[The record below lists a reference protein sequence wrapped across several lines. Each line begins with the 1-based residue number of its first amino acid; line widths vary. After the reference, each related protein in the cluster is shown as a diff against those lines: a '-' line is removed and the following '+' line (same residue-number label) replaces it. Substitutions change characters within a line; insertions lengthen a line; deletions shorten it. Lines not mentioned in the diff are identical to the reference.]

1 MAKPRRVTFRRTDIK
16 SVVQQLDGQEKP
28 YDVYRF
34 SGRRRKF
41 ERPTLPGTTYRW
53 LR

>member
-1 MAKPRRVTFRRTDIK
+1 MAKPRPVRFKKVTIK
-16 SVVQQLDGQEKP
+16 AIVQQLDGQEKP

-41 ERPTLPGTTYRW
+41 ERPILPGTTYRW